1 MRKTFV
7 FTMLLALLAVGSIGY
22 VAAEIYPLRDQVTVQ
37 TVQNDLYTYGD
48 VSAAEGLVAHLK
60 ADYYQAMNWHTKVR
74 FGEELTE
81 TDTDYSL
88 TFPVQKS
95 TNYLREREDI
105 DIRITVEEVVD
116 TYDFA
121 YLAEGLEL
129 GERREEQIFLKEYA
143 DFYNTEVDI
152 LFPEVSY
159 AWRPYSDSIDN
170 DTEAALKARFDE
182 NFRFP
187 IGDDVCVDAHGD
199 VTKYGPGY
207 GYGINESSQTFGLEV
222 KEVFLGN
229 SAYFAFDRNGEMYQ
243 NLDVSHLPL
252 GYGIYCV
259 TVPESGQPTLSNIH
273 TLDPETE
280 ILKLAADEAGN
291 VLAYTVEKG
300 ILFVTVIDA
309 KTSTVTQRLELT
321 DVPAGLPTWATYEAD
336 GAVAVT
342 LAPAA
347 PTCRLVLLTMGE
359 DGLYRLHWNL
369 EVPSERSYL
378 LAYSDESYK
387 EYRYDYAPVM
397 AWNGQYLALG
407 LSEEYRSNFDL
418 ALYGENG
425 LVYYERYQTSLNLWP
440 VQPDADVPL
449 TLEWE

>member
-1 MRKTFV
+1 
-7 FTMLLALLAVGSIGY
+7 
-22 VAAEIYPLRDQVTVQ
+22 
-37 TVQNDLYTYGD
+37 
-48 VSAAEGLVAHLK
+48 
-60 ADYYQAMNWHTKVR
+60 
-74 FGEELTE
+74 
-81 TDTDYSL
+81 
-88 TFPVQKS
+88 
-95 TNYLREREDI
+95 
-105 DIRITVEEVVD
+105 VEEVVD

-129 GERREEQIFLKEYA
+129 GERREEQIFLKDYA

-170 DTEAALKARFDE
+170 ETEAALKKLFDE

-207 GYGINESSQTFGLEV
+207 GYGINESSQTFGLDV
-222 KEVFLGN
+222 KEVFWGN
-229 SAYFAFDRNGEMYQ
+229 SAYFAFDRDGEMYQ
-243 NLDVSHLPL
+243 DLDVSHLPL

-259 TVPESGQPTLSNIH
+259 TVPEDGSQPTLSNVH
-273 TLDPETE
+273 MLEPETE
-280 ILKLAADEAGN
+280 ILKLASDEAGN

-309 KTSTVTQRLELT
+309 KTNTVTQRLELT
-321 DVPAGLPTWATYEAD
+321 DFPSGSPTWATYEAD

-359 DGLYRLHWNL
+359 NGFYRLHWNL
-369 EVPSERSYL
+369 EVPPERSYL

-407 LSEEYRSNFDL
+407 LSEEYRSGFDL
-418 ALYGENG
+418 ALYDENG
-425 LVYYERYQTSLNLWP
+425 LVYYDRYQTSLNLWP
-440 VQPDADVPL
+440 IQPDADVPL